1 MSPDEWESCY
11 NKLFTKYE
19 QAQAEIEKLKLEIDR
34 CKEIAEQDGKEYAD
48 LLQENKK
55 LKKQNEIM
63 QGALEFYG
71 NLNTYY
77 INGSTD
83 MRNHIQ
89 DGDLEHV
96 LYHYMNYE
104 NLEWIGG
111 KKAREALKKV
121 EVME

>member
-1 MSPDEWESCY
+1 MRDKTFDEVLNNVFNELVLLEKELINY
-11 NKLFTKYE
+11 KE
-19 QAQAEIEKLKLEIDR
+19 QIEKLKKQ
-34 CKEIAEQDGKEYAD
+34 KEIMREG
-48 LLQENKK
+48 
-55 LKKQNEIM
+55 
-63 QGALEFYG
+63 LEFYG

-77 INGSTD
+77 INGRTD